1 MKDVK
6 KINGERHEIQWRIVR
21 DSMEDIKRI
30 CTLEQQIENT
40 KQTTLDFLFSHSDDN
55 IIQGTVNK

>member
-1 MKDVK
+1 MRFSE
-6 KINGERHEIQWRIVR
+6 GLYEIQRRISRESVHW
-21 DSMEDIKRI
+21 
-30 CTLEQQIENT
+30 LEQQIENT